1 LTVLNK
7 DLLALGVFGL
17 SSRLGDRIQ
26 SLLTRGRAFSP
37 HVSAA
42 RVGASATALLA
53 LAAGASFAPS
63 WIAFAQQPDQPA
75 FEVASIRP
83 APPGGGE
90 PSIVASPGG
99 RLVAT
104 NITLERLVRWA
115 YSASSLRISGQPD
128 WFSGDRFNVVAN
140 APDGTANDQLAPM
153 LQRLLAD
160 RFKLSLHRETKESL
174 VYALV
179 VGKGGFRL
187 REIEYRGTGPTR
199 LMRKGTV
206 VELSYPAGADLAQF
220 AGFLSGQTGRPVL
233 DRTGLTGVFDI
244 KLEFAPEPP
253 VPLADAGADR
263 PANDTA
269 GPSIFTA
276 VQEQL
281 GLRLESARGPVE
293 ILVIDHAERPDA
305 N

>member
-1 LTVLNK
+1 MLNK

-17 SSRLGDRIQ
+17 NSRLGDRIQ
-26 SLLTRGRAFSP
+26 SLLTRSRAFSP
-37 HVSAA
+37 HVSPA

-53 LAAGASFAPS
+53 LAAGASFAPR
-63 WIAFAQQPDQPA
+63 WIAFAQEPGRPA

-83 APPGGGE
+83 ALSGGGE

-128 WFSGDRFNVVAN
+128 WFSGDRFDVVAK

-179 VGKGGFRL
+179 VGKSGFKL

-199 LMRKGTV
+199 LMRKGAM

-220 AGFLSGQTGRPVL
+220 AAFLSGQAGRPVL

-253 VPLADAGADR
+253 AALADTGTGQA
-263 PANDTA
+263 PNDTTW
-269 GPSIFTA
+269 PSIFTA

-281 GLRLESARGPVE
+281 GLRIESAKGPVE
-293 ILVIDHAERPDA
+293 TLVIDHAEKPDA